1 MWQCCQTE
9 LYFVIPSVLGPRPS
23 VSWLASAYPLEV
35 WHPLHSDSICQR
47 SLLHFTALRQVT
59 APAPKY
65 SLQAEIRGRLT
76 RWQRSDQSRRTQTSV
91 CTQEAWPAPPEFL
104 EIFWWQ
110 PLIRWNPRTPPPPT
124 HTPPTPHPHLKN
136 PAQLPPWANEEADT
150 WRRFYISIVSSSPVM
165 WVSFVLLPSMH
176 SSRHGGGVFWFCRQT
191 ALLRAGGRAKRGGWA
206 SAQMDD

>member
-23 VSWLASAYPLEV
+23 VSWLASAHPLEV

-65 SLQAEIRGRLT
+65 SLQAEIRGRVT
-76 RWQRSDQSRRTQTSV
+76 RWQRTDQSRCTQTSV
-91 CTQEAWPAPPEFL
+91 CTQEAWPSPPEFL
-104 EIFWWQ
+104 EIFDDLLSCLRRQ
-110 PLIRWNPRTPPPPT
+110 LRLT
-124 HTPPTPHPHLKN
+124 HGGV
-136 PAQLPPWANEEADT
+136 
-150 WRRFYISIVSSSPVM
+150 FISALFLLLLFM

-191 ALLRAGGRAKRGGWA
+191 ALLGAGGRAKKGGWA

>member
-9 LYFVIPSVLGPRPS
+9 LYSVIPSVLGPRPS
-23 VSWLASAYPLEV
+23 VSWLASAHPLEV

-65 SLQAEIRGRLT
+65 SLQAEIRGRVT
-76 RWQRSDQSRRTQTSV
+76 RWQRPDQSRCTQTSV
-91 CTQEAWPAPPEFL
+91 CTKEARPSPPEFL
-104 EIFWWQ
+104 EIFWLW
-110 PLIRWNPRTPPPPT
+110 PPIRWEPPP
-124 HTPPTPHPHLKN
+124 HTLKILHSCLLRRLRRLTRGGVFIS
-136 PAQLPPWANEEADT
+136 ALFLLPL
-150 WRRFYISIVSSSPVM
+150 FM

-176 SSRHGGGVFWFCRQT
+176 SSRHGRGVFWFCRQT
-191 ALLRAGGRAKRGGWA
+191 ALLRAGGRAKKGGWA